1 METEFNFG
9 RINIETQTI
18 YKKEFKKNIGAE
30 IMGEKENEINATKQ
44 ILTVLKGQGLRKY
57 SEIKED
63 IEERYESI
71 PSERIMTYNL
81 QKLEDLGM
89 IEKVGER
96 YEYTG
101 ELGEGALED
110 IESMLDRVISVM
122 FEEYGDAIGIENLR
136 EVIIEKTEEVIEKN
150 S

>member
-1 METEFNFG
+1 MGKNES
-9 RINIETQTI
+9 
-18 YKKEFKKNIGAE
+18 KEQVS
-30 IMGEKENEINATKQ
+30 KQ
-44 ILTVLKGQGLRKY
+44 ILTILKEKGPRSY

-63 IEERYESI
+63 MKERYEPT
-71 PSERIMTYNL
+71 PSERILTYNL

-89 IEKVGER
+89 VEKFEQK

-122 FEEYGDAIGIENLR
+122 FEEYEGAIGSEKLR
-136 EVIIEKTEEVIEKN
+136 EIIEKKTEEIIDEYSEEN
-150 S
+150 